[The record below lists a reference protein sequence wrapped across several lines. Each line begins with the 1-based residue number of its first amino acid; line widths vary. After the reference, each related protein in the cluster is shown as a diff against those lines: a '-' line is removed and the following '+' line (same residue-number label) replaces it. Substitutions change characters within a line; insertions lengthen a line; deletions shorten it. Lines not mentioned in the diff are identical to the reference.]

1 MAETPKHFAGKD
13 TGCGFIGAIFG
24 NRPRKMPPVPRLEAS
39 KEHRRT
45 QISGNH
51 TSKTPQ
57 KTHRRPTTA
66 GAGEIVYTGF
76 SKNPIA
82 KNPPPQP
89 QPKIK
94 PPTVTVKKPATAKK
108 PAAVRG
114 KPVKSPYDD
123 SLSKSALYSVS
134 QVTNI
139 AYTKQLR
146 KEPSFTSS
154 ELSVR
159 ISVRGK
165 PNPNVNGST
174 YRASSNHVMVPGHL
188 GNLMKK
194 KPEKAQNYGKL
205 GNVYGNSAKKWDPE
219 SFKNLGNEKYKEGRF
234 DEAIALYTEAIGRDS
249 TIASYYS
256 NRSAAL
262 IGLGKLVDAI
272 LDCKIAIRI
281 DASYHRAH
289 YRLAS
294 LYLRFGEAEKALC
307 HYKCSG
313 EKAERLDFGK
323 VQAVKAQL
331 VTCLEARKNEKL
343 EDIIKR
349 KPICL
354 FFGCRFIY
362 SVKLIYVS
370 MIWCCKVYAMQAE
383 ALLNLHRHDE
393 AYFAFQNAPVMDASI
408 SAQLF
413 GSTVTANFLTIQAQ
427 VYLASGRFE
436 EAVSIVLR
444 ASEIDPS
451 EEVFIVA
458 RKTRAL
464 ARARSMGNKI
474 FKGSQFT
481 EACNVYSEGLEHE
494 PYNSVLLCNRA
505 ACRYKLGQFE
515 KAVEDCTVALNLRP
529 SYTKARLRRA
539 ECNAKLERW
548 DSAIQDYEVLD
559 QETRGDK
566 EVKRALL
573 EAQMQL
579 EKQHLADAKFV
590 KLIDSSNKEEFG
602 GFLIEV

>member
-1 MAETPKHFAGKD
+1 MAETPKHIAGKD
-13 TGCGFIGAIFG
+13 NGCGFIGAIFG
-24 NRPRKMPPVPRLEAS
+24 NRPRKTPPVPRLEAS

-45 QISGNH
+45 QFSGNH
-51 TSKTPQ
+51 TSKKPQ
-57 KTHRRPTTA
+57 RTHSRTTTA

-76 SKNPIA
+76 SKPVA

-89 QPKIK
+89 QLKTR
-94 PPTVTVKKPATAKK
+94 PPTAVKKPAT
-108 PAAVRG
+108 VRS
-114 KPVKSPYDD
+114 KPVKPPYD
-123 SLSKSALYSVS
+123 SISKSALYSVS

-139 AYTKQLR
+139 SYTKQLR

-154 ELSVR
+154 ELSLR

-165 PNPNVNGST
+165 PNPNGST

-194 KPEKAQNYGKL
+194 KPEKTQTYGKL
-205 GNVYGNSAKKWDPE
+205 GNIYGNLPKKWDPE
-219 SFKNLGNEKYKEGRF
+219 AFKNLGNDKYKQGRF
-234 DEAIALYTEAIGRDS
+234 DEAIALYTEAIRMDS

-281 DASYHRAH
+281 DPSYHRAH

-323 VQAVKAQL
+323 VQAAKAQL
-331 VTCLEARKNEKL
+331 VTCLGARKIKDWKKL
-343 EDIIKR
+343 LKESQFAFSLGVDSSIQ
-349 KPICL
+349 
-354 FFGCRFIY
+354 
-362 SVKLIYVS
+362 
-370 MIWCCKVYAMQAE
+370 VYAMQAE
-383 ALLNLHRHDE
+383 ALLNLHRHEE
-393 AYFAFQNAPVMDASI
+393 AYFGFQNAPVMDVGI

-413 GSTVTANFLTIQAQ
+413 GSTVTANFLTVQAQ

-436 EAVSIVLR
+436 EAVSGVLR
-444 ASEIDPS
+444 AYEIDPS
-451 EEVFIVA
+451 EEVFVIA

-464 ARARSMGNKI
+464 ARARATGNKI
-474 FKGSQFT
+474 FKGSQFS

-515 KAVEDCTVALNLRP
+515 RAVEDCTVALSLRP
-529 SYTKARLRRA
+529 SYGKARLRRA

-548 DSAIQDYEVLD
+548 ESAIQDYEVLD
-559 QETRGDK
+559 QETIGGE
-566 EVKRALL
+566 EVKQALL
-573 EAQMQL
+573 EARMQL
-579 EKQHLADAKFV
+579 EKQHVADAKFV
-590 KLIDSSNKEEFG
+590 KLIDGANREKFG
-602 GFLIEV
+602 GFLIAV

>member
-1 MAETPKHFAGKD
+1 MAETPQHIAGKD

-24 NRPRKMPPVPRLEAS
+24 TRPRKTPQVPRLEAS

-45 QISGNH
+45 QFSGNH
-51 TSKTPQ
+51 TSKRPQ
-57 KTHRRPTTA
+57 RTHSRTTNTA

-76 SKNPIA
+76 SKPVA
-82 KNPPPQP
+82 KNPPPKP
-89 QPKIK
+89 QPKAR
-94 PPTVTVKKPATAKK
+94 PPTAVKKPAT
-108 PAAVRG
+108 VRS
-114 KPVKSPYDD
+114 KPVQSPYD

-139 AYTKQLR
+139 SYTKQLR

-154 ELSVR
+154 ELSLR

-165 PNPNVNGST
+165 PNPNGST

-194 KPEKAQNYGKL
+194 KPEKTQTYNGKL
-205 GNVYGNSAKKWDPE
+205 GNIYGNSAKKWDPE
-219 SFKNLGNEKYKEGRF
+219 AFKNFGNDKYKQGRF
-234 DEAIALYTEAIGRDS
+234 DEAIALYTEAIGMDS

-281 DASYHRAH
+281 NPSYHRAH

-331 VTCLEARKNEKL
+331 VTCLEARK
-343 EDIIKR
+343 IKDWKR
-349 KPICL
+349 LLKESQFAFSLGVDSSIQ
-354 FFGCRFIY
+354 
-362 SVKLIYVS
+362 
-370 MIWCCKVYAMQAE
+370 VYAMQAE
-383 ALLNLHRHDE
+383 ALLNLHRHEE
-393 AYFAFQNAPVMDASI
+393 AYFAFQNAPVMDVSI

-413 GSTVTANFLTIQAQ
+413 GSTVTANFLTVQAQ

-436 EAVSIVLR
+436 EAVSVVLR

-464 ARARSMGNKI
+464 ARARATGNKI
-474 FKGSQFT
+474 FKGSQFS

-494 PYNSVLLCNRA
+494 PHNSVLLCNRA

-515 KAVEDCTVALNLRP
+515 KAVEDCTIALNLRP

-548 DSAIQDYEVLD
+548 ESAIQDYEVLD
-559 QETRGDK
+559 QETRGDE

-573 EAQMQL
+573 EARMQL
-579 EKQHLADAKFV
+579 EKQHVADAKFV
-590 KLIDSSNKEEFG
+590 KLIDGSNKEDFG
-602 GFLIEV
+602 GFLIAV